1 MLIWINHTENYP
13 PCSAQPPG
21 KDLNYTNIVT
31 SFLKN
36 DDKILILKRSDKV
49 KSMRNLWAGISG
61 IIEKDDLSPL
71 SRAEIEIF
79 EETGIK
85 QEQINLL
92 KESQQMKII
101 SPQYKN
107 HKWNIFP
114 FLFKVENPEIKLN
127 WENSEFEWI
136 NPSNIVNYKTV
147 PSLDKIL
154 FNLL

>member
-1 MLIWINHTENYP
+1 M
-13 PCSAQPPG
+13 
-21 KDLNYTNIVT
+21 NYTNIVT

-49 KSMRNLWAGISG
+49 KSMKNLWAGISG

-79 EETGIK
+79 EEIGIRK
-85 QEQINLL
+85 EQINLL
-92 KESQQMKII
+92 KESQQMKIV
-101 SPQYKN
+101 SVQYKN
-107 HKWNIFP
+107 HEWNIFP

-127 WENSEFEWI
+127 WENSEFEWVK
-136 NPSNIVNYKTV
+136 PSNIVNYKTV

>member
-1 MLIWINHTENYP
+1 LIWINHTENYP
-13 PCSAQPPG
+13 PCSNQMPG

-36 DDKILILKRSDKV
+36 HDKILILKRSDKV
-49 KSMRNLWAGISG
+49 KSMKSLWAGISG

-92 KESQQMKII
+92 KESQQMKIV
-101 SPQYKN
+101 SL
-107 HKWNIFP
+107 NIKIMNGIF
-114 FLFKVENPEIKLN
+114 FHSYSKLKIQKLN
-127 WENSEFEWI
+127 LI
-136 NPSNIVNYKTV
+136 G
-147 PSLDKIL
+147 KIL
-154 FNLL
+154 SLNG